1 MTTFQKLSDQA
12 EIYYWR
18 SKREYHNYGHAKN
31 VAAVVK
37 TLKQNPSDAL
47 VLAALWHDAVYFPQ
61 AKESANEYASAAALN
76 YEFQQLRKDGVTKPE
91 DEKMVSDACYMIE
104 RTRVSVHLI
113 PIELWD
119 CQPGE
124 KKEELAILLD
134 ADLSSLASP
143 YHDFVLN
150 QRNII
155 LENYAEVNAASHIVS
170 ANFLSGL
177 ASARQKIFHTK
188 AGRSYFE
195 ELAQS
200 NIKRYRD
207 ECVSGEIM
215 FF

>member
-1 MTTFQKLSDQA
+1 
-12 EIYYWR
+12 
-18 SKREYHNYGHAKN
+18 
-31 VAAVVK
+31 
-37 TLKQNPSDAL
+37 
-47 VLAALWHDAVYFPQ
+47 
-61 AKESANEYASAAALN
+61 
-76 YEFQQLRKDGVTKPE
+76 
-91 DEKMVSDACYMIE
+91 
-104 RTRVSVHLI
+104 
-113 PIELWD
+113 
-119 CQPGE
+119 
-124 KKEELAILLD
+124 
-134 ADLSSLASP
+134 LSSLASP